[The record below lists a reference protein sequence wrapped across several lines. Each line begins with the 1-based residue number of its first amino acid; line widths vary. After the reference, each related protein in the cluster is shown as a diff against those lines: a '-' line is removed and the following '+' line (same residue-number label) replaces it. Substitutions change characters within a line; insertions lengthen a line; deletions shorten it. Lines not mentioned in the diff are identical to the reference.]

1 MIFSLLK
8 FFKKIKLSI
17 IISLMFSISQLA
29 LNNEKKEVLEVYER
43 NIDWINIIIT
53 IIMGVIILLSVLLL
67 VAYAILLERKVLGSI
82 QKRRGPNL
90 VGIFGLL
97 QPIADALKLI
107 VKETII
113 PVSSNR
119 IIFLIAP
126 LLTLI
131 LSLLNWSII
140 PFSNYAFL
148 ADIRLSILMFFAI
161 SSLTVYGIIM
171 SGWSSNSKY
180 AFLGALRAAAQVI
193 AYEVSIGLTLIYIL
207 LQTADLNYF
216 RIILN
221 QNEIWNIVP
230 CFIFFL
236 LFFISTLAETNRPPF
251 DLPEAEAELV
261 SGYNVEYSAMSF
273 GFFFLG
279 EYVSIWT
286 VCCLNVILFWGGYLI
301 IFTYASIF
309 LYSLKV
315 ILFVIIFIWV
325 RGSLPRYRYDQLM
338 RLGWKILLPIS
349 LGFVILYAGIYFD
362 KFYAFYNEAYF
373 FPEINLKDKHIKY
386 LEFWSK
392 FYTKFIINNNK
403 LWHEFK
409 FLEWQLYGWN
419 WTQVGRPSNII
430 KENFIE
436 NSWNFKQILDHFISL
451 KKGTNLYWEI
461 RFDKVLLH
469 RNPVFWK
476 IPDVI
481 SIALKFNMHF
491 NCVRLHAWCIEY
503 FVEHVIK
510 WASIDRWKV
519 EGLPVKKMYFI
530 NEPFNIKFWIPE
542 VPSPSKFLQWENL
555 EWARIKKYDYI
566 EMARLWKLIIL
577 DLEDTEMLKKIKLE
591 HIKFLE
597 NSAELLINRDAN
609 FEQEFKENETLKF
622 FTNINWDNLE
632 KDVVILKEI
641 LKKAINGD
649 DEAIEMIKDIKW
661 NEWEKVMGNKR
672 YYLEQLIND
681 ARKLSKIKEN
691 WEISKIFDSLW
702 NYDEY
707 YIKLFENVVKGDE
720 ESIGIVKH
728 FNWDAWEDAVQGIND
743 FEELVKDVRKVLGK

>member
-1 MIFSLLK
+1 MFLDLLNFIKNFKLSIFSL
-8 FFKKIKLSI
+8 I
-17 IISLMFSISQLA
+17 FSISQLG
-29 LNNEKKEVLEVYER
+29 LNQEKKEVLEIYER

-53 IIMGVIILLSVLLL
+53 VIMGIIILLSVLLL

-119 IIFLIAP
+119 IIFIIAP

-140 PFSNYAFL
+140 PFSNYAVL

-207 LQTADLNYF
+207 LQTTDLNYF

-221 QNEIWNIVP
+221 QNQIWNVVP

-286 VCCLNVILFWGGYLI
+286 VCCLNVILFWGGYLT
-301 IFTYASIF
+301 IFTYTSIF
-309 LYSLKV
+309 IYSLKV
-315 ILFVIIFIWV
+315 ILFVITFIWV

-349 LGFVILYAGIYFD
+349 LGFVILYSGVYYDEIYTI
-362 KFYAFYNEAYF
+362 FYEYYYPISNLKEKNLEFYNFWNEFY
-373 FPEINLKDKHIKY
+373 ENSLNNKH
-386 LEFWSK
+386 
-392 FYTKFIINNNK
+392 K
-403 LWHEFK
+403 LWHQFS
-409 FLEWQLYGWN
+409 FLEWRSHGWN
-419 WTQVGRPSNII
+419 WTQLGRLNILKSLNVTNNVEHI
-430 KENFIE
+430 YSQWYN
-436 NSWNFKQILDHFISL
+436 L
-451 KKGTNLYWEI
+451 KKGINLYWEVKNNNV
-461 RFDKVLLH
+461 FKV
-469 RNPVFWK
+469 
-476 IPDVI
+476 D
-481 SIALKFNMHF
+481 
-491 NCVRLHAWCIEY
+491 EY
-503 FVEHVIK
+503 L
-510 WASIDRWKV
+510 W
-519 EGLPVKKMYFI
+519 L
-530 NEPFNIKFWIPE
+530 PE
-542 VPSPSKFLQWENL
+542 VFEIKTKFDMN
-555 EWARIKKYDYI
+555 
-566 EMARLWKLIIL
+566 LIIRERQL
-577 DLEDTEMLKKIKLE
+577 YLRVLIEEIKAEHLAWMEKLKMEEQMIKAVPEVSAEKESAIITEVPVVNE
-591 HIKFLE
+591 HIS
-597 NSAELLINRDAN
+597 NELLTRSQN
-609 FEQEFKENETLKF
+609 L
-622 FTNINWDNLE
+622 NW
-632 KDVVILKEI
+632 
-641 LKKAINGD
+641 
-649 DEAIEMIKDIKW
+649 KDIKKFDYYEIKRLTKVVRIIDW
-661 NEWEKVMGNKR
+661 SKLEIELIQSIDWES
-672 YYLEQLIND
+672 LEKEV
-681 ARKLSKIKEN
+681 AEIKE
-691 WEISKIFDSLW
+691 
-702 NYDEY
+702 
-707 YIKLFENVVKGDE
+707 IKE
-720 ESIGIVKH
+720 
-728 FNWDAWEDAVQGIND
+728 
-743 FEELVKDVRKVLGK
+743 